1 MKNYYRGSK
10 FKFTFGSC
18 LVFLL
23 LILVI
28 LAISYGMSVLLVGA
42 GMWALCK
49 LGVIAAWTWKQAALW
64 ALVIE
69 IVLGFLRTI
78 VRNVKGND

>member
-1 MKNYYRGSK
+1 MKNYYSRGSK
-10 FKFTFGSC
+10 FTFGGC

-49 LGVIAAWTWKQAALW
+49 LGVITVWTWKQAALW

-69 IVLGFLRTI
+69 IALGFLRTI
-78 VRNVKGND
+78 VKNVKGND

>member
-1 MKNYYRGSK
+1 MMNYNYKRGSK
-10 FKFTFGSC
+10 FTLGSC

-28 LAISYGMSVLLVGA
+28 LAIGYGMSVLLVGA

-69 IVLGFLRTI
+69 IALGFLRTI

>member
-1 MKNYYRGSK
+1 MKINYRKSQK
-10 FKFTFGSC
+10 LTFGGC

-49 LGVIAAWTWKQAALW
+49 LGVIAAWSWKQAALW

-69 IVLGFLRTI
+69 IALGFLRTI

>member
-1 MKNYYRGSK
+1 MKINYRKSQ
-10 FKFTFGSC
+10 KFTFGGC

-28 LAISYGMSVLLVGA
+28 FAISYGMSVLLVGA

-69 IVLGFLRTI
+69 IALGFLRTI

>member
-1 MKNYYRGSK
+1 MKNYYSRGSK
-10 FKFTFGSC
+10 FTFGGC
-18 LVFLL
+18 LIFLL

-78 VRNVKGND
+78 VRNVKSNN